1 MCLRCCTSTDWCGWK
16 DEFGVEIVVGAAGF
30 DRIVEESD
38 FVLNVL
44 PATEENHHLFDEAVF
59 KRMKRSAVYLNI
71 GRGMT
76 QREDHLAAALQ
87 GGTIRGAAVDVFE
100 VEPLPAASPLWAVG
114 DDKILLSPHNADIT
128 DEVFVET
135 ANFFVGA
142 ATKFVANG
150 SLPEYRVDIHG
161 KGY

>member
-1 MCLRCCTSTDWCGWK
+1 
-16 DEFGVEIVVGAAGF
+16 
-30 DRIVEESD
+30 
-38 FVLNVL
+38 
-44 PATEENHHLFDEAVF
+44 PATEENCHLFDEAVF

-87 GGTIRGAAVDVFE
+87 TGTIRGAAVDVFE

-135 ANFFVGA
+135 ANFLQY
-142 ATKFVANG
+142 VADG
-150 SLPEYRVDIHG
+150 SLPDYCVDIHG
-161 KGY
+161 KGYT